1 MTSLMKSRLRVWSS
15 VTAHHRSHD
24 GLLLSGE
31 LWPGGD
37 DLLSDSLEVVHADR
51 PSTTTEYRPDATA
64 SAITRSG
71 RAFDFPQ

>member
-1 MTSLMKSRLRVWSS
+1 MTSLMKSRRRDWSS

-24 GLLLSGE
+24 GLLRGGE
-31 LWPGGD
+31 FWPGGY
-37 DLLSDSLEVVHADR
+37 DLLCEGLEVVHAHR